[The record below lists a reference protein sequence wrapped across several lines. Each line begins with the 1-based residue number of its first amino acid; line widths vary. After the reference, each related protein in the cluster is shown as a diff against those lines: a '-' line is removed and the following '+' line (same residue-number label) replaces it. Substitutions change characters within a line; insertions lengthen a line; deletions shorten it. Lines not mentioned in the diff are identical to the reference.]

1 MTSIS
6 FKHKDDDKM
15 KHSIYIS
22 FQRDFKTEEESKSV
36 EKDDVLNSIDTF
48 VAKLNSLN
56 KQIIVD
62 YNYTILSDD
71 EFDIF
76 ILFKH
81 LFSKFDE
88 KQRYIYLKCYI
99 IREKQKILFHSI
111 DTGHLPVSISRNVYQ
126 MNIKNGSITYEL
138 SGNNEEKVD
147 VAIKYT
153 NVYEEKSKNVMMIEN
168 FITSTFL
175 NSFDEIKKSI
185 IVKNGKLSI

>member
-1 MTSIS
+1 
-6 FKHKDDDKM
+6 M
-15 KHSIYIS
+15 KHSIHIS
-22 FQRDFKTEEESKSV
+22 FQRDLETEEESKSV

-111 DTGHLPVSISRNVYQ
+111 DTGHLPVSIGRNVYQ